1 MGGAEKQSPSE
12 HQASKLPGGGAQRC
26 AAMPGGLRVW
36 QHSARANS
44 FRVTARRE
52 RAPQLCAFSPW
63 REMLFRINSKLPQVG
78 RAV

>member
-12 HQASKLPGGGAQRC
+12 HQASKLPEGGAQRC

-52 RAPQLCAFSPW
+52 RALQGA
-63 REMLFRINSKLPQVG
+63 PQVSSHRITEWPG
-78 RAV
+78 LEGT